1 MSNMSQVARGAMR
14 CGEDP
19 VLALHDYMSE
29 KDSWASFAWCERF
42 VAREIKEIRLEEATE
57 IEGE

>member
-1 MSNMSQVARGAMR
+1 MR
-14 CGEDP
+14 CGEAP
-19 VLALHDYMSE
+19 VLALHDYISE

-42 VAREIKEIRLEEATE
+42 VAHEIKEIRLEEATE